1 MRSSNGQSYFCKMG
15 RGHFID
21 NKAVLCCKN
30 TGTFFQKFI
39 SEKSNFSMKDF
50 VRHFVDL
57 VCKLCVVVID
67 VMHSRCGMQLFTE
80 YVDGRRNH
88 VNRI

>member
-1 MRSSNGQSYFCKMG
+1 
-15 RGHFID
+15 
-21 NKAVLCCKN
+21 
-30 TGTFFQKFI
+30 
-39 SEKSNFSMKDF
+39 MKDF